1 MEHLLSA
8 VGAGVLGLLLGPWL
22 VTCVRRIPADPH
34 VSVFAAPTCPA
45 CDAPTGGRVQLPLR
59 RAACT
64 ACGAAPPGRDRA
76 VHVVTSLLF
85 ALVGSLVGLQPGLP
99 AVLFLAGACVVVTF
113 VDLDT
118 HRIPDRITL
127 RVPFVAL
134 ALIAGASWAEGSL
147 SDVTGAL
154 VGAVAFAVV
163 IGVFALVYPAGMGLG
178 DAKWAPTLGLYLGWV
193 HPVLVVYALL
203 AASVIGIAVG
213 LPTALRKGRRAEFPF
228 GPALCAGT
236 LLVLFAGDR
245 IVATVGV

>member
-1 MEHLLSA
+1 MEHLLTGLA
-8 VGAGVLGLLLGPWL
+8 AGVLGLLLGPWF

-34 VSVFAAPTCPA
+34 VSVFAPPTCAA
-45 CDAPTGGRVQLPLR
+45 CDAPAGSRVGVPFR
-59 RAACT
+59 RAACP
-64 ACGAAPPGRDRA
+64 ACGAVPPGRDA
-76 VHVVTSLLF
+76 VVHAVAALLF
-85 ALVGSLVGLQPGLP
+85 AVVGWVVGPRPDLP

-113 VDLDT
+113 VDIDT

-134 ALIAGASWAEGSL
+134 ALIALASWAEGSL
-147 SDVTGAL
+147 RDVTSAL
-154 VGAVAFAVV
+154 VGAFVFAGV
-163 IGVFALVYPAGMGLG
+163 IGLFALVWSAGMGLG

-213 LPTALRKGRRAEFPF
+213 LPTAIRKGRRAEFPF

-236 LLVLFAGDR
+236 LLVLFAGER
-245 IVATVGV
+245 IVEAVGV